1 MGYFYSQT
9 FKSMKMLDTTN
20 IQEVFFSK
28 NTDSSF
34 NFVILFKDGK
44 VKNKVKKFT
53 KVEHIKKNKFDNIAS
68 GYYKKM
74 TCNHFQNYRN
84 DYVEVYNTETHFI
97 FVIMSKGLLS
107 YPFDMCFSIKK

>member
-1 MGYFYSQT
+1 MGYSYSQT

-20 IQEVFFSK
+20 IQETFFSANDN
-28 NTDSSF
+28 NTF
-34 NFVILFKDGK
+34 NFVILY
-44 VKNKVKKFT
+44 KNGEIKKTVKKFN
-53 KVEHIKKNKFDNIAS
+53 KVEYIRKDKFDHIAS

-74 TCNHFQNYRN
+74 TCNHFQNYLN

-97 FVIMSKGLLS
+97 FVIMSKGSRS